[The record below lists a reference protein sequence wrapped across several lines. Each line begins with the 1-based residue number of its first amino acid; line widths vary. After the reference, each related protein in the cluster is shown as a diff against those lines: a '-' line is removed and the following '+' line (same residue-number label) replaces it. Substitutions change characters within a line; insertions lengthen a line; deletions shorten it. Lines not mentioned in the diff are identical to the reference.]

1 MKNGKPVRV
10 WQRGVVMC
18 AIGVCMASPVYAADS
33 GDLGLAHK
41 PPKQQSVQSIYR
53 QQNALFKAGQ
63 FILQPGLSYEYS
75 DSNALTL
82 NGFLALGAIFLGQIN
97 VSKVTSNIETLSLQA
112 SYAPTNDLELS
123 IIAPYLAR
131 QSTYESVGV
140 NGSSLQASEQ
150 NVTNKGEIGD
160 VSAGLYYQLTGESG
174 GTAVIWNVVVK
185 APTGQGPYGIP
196 IATQAQ
202 NNNLSYPVTLPTGN
216 GVWSVSTGFSAI
228 KAVNPVILFGS
239 LSYTYN
245 IPRNFANVSTST
257 TPAPGRVAAGNSVTI
272 GGGTAF
278 ALNARV
284 SMTFSFDESF
294 IDSTSIRP
302 AGAPWQTV
310 VGSSENAAV
319 LNVGL
324 SYAKSR
330 SVTVVTNLGIG
341 VTKDAPN
348 VDLSITVPTTF

>member
-1 MKNGKPVRV
+1 MKVVNPGFTVRV
-10 WQRGVVMC
+10 GLGLVSVWVFS
-18 AIGVCMASPVYAADS
+18 ALPAYAAT
-33 GDLGLAHK
+33 GDLGLAHRPHK
-41 PPKQQSVQSIYR
+41 LRSVQSVYR

-97 VSKVTSNIETLSLQA
+97 VSKVTSNIETVSLQA
-112 SYAPTNDLELS
+112 SYDPTNDLEFS
-123 IIAPYLAR
+123 VTAPYLAR

-140 NGSSLQASEQ
+140 NGSSLEASQ
-150 NVTNKGEIGD
+150 QSVNNKGELGD
-160 VSAGLYYQLTGESG
+160 VSAGLYYQLSG
-174 GTAVIWNVVVK
+174 VNGGAAVIWNVTAK

-202 NNNLSYPVTLPTGN
+202 NNNLSYPMSLPTGN

-239 LSYTYN
+239 VSYTYN
-245 IPRNFANVSTST
+245 IPRNFANIST
-257 TPAPGRVAAGNSVTI
+257 TTTAVPGRVAPGNSFTL

-294 IDSTSIRP
+294 ISSTSIRP
-302 AGAPWQTV
+302 SGAPWQGV

-319 LNVGL
+319 LNVGF
-324 SYAKSR
+324 SYAESKSI
-330 SVTVVTNLGIG
+330 TVVTNLGVG

-348 VDLSITVPTTF
+348 VDLSLTVPTTF

>member
-1 MKNGKPVRV
+1 MRDGKPVCA
-10 WQRGVVMC
+10 WWRGVAVLAM
-18 AIGVCMASPVYAADS
+18 AGCMISPAYAADG
-33 GDLGLAHK
+33 GDIGLAHK
-41 PPKQQSVQSIYR
+41 PHKQQSVQSVYR

-112 SYAPTNDLELS
+112 SYAPTDDLEFS
-123 IIAPYLAR
+123 VIAPYLAR

-150 NVTNKGEIGD
+150 SVTNKGEIGD
-160 VSAGLYYQLTGESG
+160 VSAGLYYQLMGASG
-174 GTAVIWNVVVK
+174 GPAVIWNMIVK
-185 APTGQGPYGIP
+185 APTGLGPYGIP
-196 IATQAQ
+196 IATQPQ
-202 NNNLSYPVTLPTGN
+202 NNNLSYPVSLPTGN
-216 GVWSVSTGFSAI
+216 GVWSLSTGLSTI
-228 KAVNPVILFGS
+228 KAINPVILFGS

-245 IPRNFANVSTST
+245 IPRNFANVSTT
-257 TPAPGRVAAGNSVTI
+257 TTAEPGRVAPGNAVTI

-278 ALNARV
+278 ALNARI

-294 IDSTSIRP
+294 IGSTRIRP

-330 SVTVVTNLGIG
+330 SVTIVTNLGIG

-348 VDLSITVPTTF
+348 VDLSVTVPTTF